1 MADKIGKS
9 KKTVQRI
16 IAVSDD
22 ITRVGNAKN
31 GHWEIKEFINF
42 KQKNN

>member
-16 IAVSDD
+16 IAASDD
-22 ITRVGNAKN
+22 IMRVGNAKN
-31 GHWEIKEFINF
+31 GHWKIK
-42 KQKNN
+42 

>member
-16 IAVSDD
+16 IAANDD

-31 GHWEIKEFINF
+31 EYWEIE
-42 KQKNN
+42 

>member
-16 IAVSDD
+16 IAASDE
-22 ITRVGNAKN
+22 IMRVGNAKN
-31 GHWEIKEFINF
+31 GHWKIK
-42 KQKNN
+42 